1 MAAAKDLAY
10 PIATL
15 REHVTALEAA
25 ITLTF
30 ADPQPKPVHRLRTTS
45 RRIEALLI
53 LLDLLPGLPD
63 HAKLARK
70 STRLL
75 KKLRRAAGAVR
86 DLDVQQDLVPNLLPS
101 RPTEPDDLTGST
113 SADLHHHTDHA
124 RRHHDRLHRHAK
136 RLSDTLGHRRR
147 QEAAA
152 LLTTLSKLQ
161 SRLAPTL
168 EQLLTTL
175 APAVGLALSST
186 QLTTLTR
193 DWYRHHLPA
202 STRTLTTSKPRLLHA
217 VRKVAKLARY
227 IAEVAPAAAPPLATR
242 GTTPSHPATTAPPHN
257 TGTSPAKVAAGFE
270 AVQHAGG
277 AWHDLLALSGIAR
290 SHLGKRSPLPAT
302 SKPPATEPSS
312 NIGKTSAH
320 TAKRSPPEPQPKRLL
335 TPPVLTSTATPN

>member
-1 MAAAKDLAY
+1 MAKSHLTVMAAKDLAY

-25 ITLTF
+25 ITLTLV
-30 ADPQPKPVHRLRTTS
+30 DPQPKPVHRLRTTS

-113 SADLHHHTDHA
+113 SADLHHRTDHA
-124 RRHHDRLHRHAK
+124 RHHHDRLHRHAK
-136 RLSDTLGHRRR
+136 HLSGTLGHRRR

-152 LLTTLSKLQ
+152 LLKILSKLQ

-175 APAVGLALSST
+175 APAAGLALFST

-193 DWYRHHLPA
+193 DWYRRHLPA

-227 IAEVAPAAAPPLATR
+227 IAEVAPAAAPPPATR
-242 GTTPSHPATTAPPHN
+242 GATPNRPATPRN
-257 TGTSPAKVAAGFE
+257 TGTPPAKVAAEFE

-277 AWHDLLALSGIAR
+277 AWHDLLALSDIAR
-290 SHLGKRSPLPAT
+290 GHLGKRSPLTRHLEAARDGALEQYR
-302 SKPPATEPSS
+302 KDFR
-312 NIGKTSAH
+312 AH
-320 TAKRSPPEPQPKRLL
+320 RKEIAS
-335 TPPVLTSTATPN
+335 

>member
-1 MAAAKDLAY
+1 MPKSHLTVMAAAKDLAY
-10 PIATL
+10 PIVTL
-15 REHVTALEAA
+15 REHVTDLEAA
-25 ITLTF
+25 ITLTL

-101 RPTEPDDLTGST
+101 RPTEPDDLTSST
-113 SADLHHHTDHA
+113 SAAGLHHHTGHA

-136 RLSDTLGHRRR
+136 RLSDTLEHRRR

-152 LLTTLSKLQ
+152 LLKTLSKLH

-175 APAVGLALSST
+175 APAAGLALSST

-193 DWYRHHLPA
+193 DWYRRHLPA

-227 IAEVAPAAAPPLATR
+227 IAEVAPAASPPSAPR
-242 GTTPSHPATTAPPHN
+242 GTTPNRPRTPRN
-257 TGTSPAKVAAGFE
+257 TGTSPAKVAAEFE

-277 AWHDLLALSGIAR
+277 VWHDLLALSGIAR
-290 SHLGKRSPLPAT
+290 GHLGKRSPLTRHLEAARDGALEQYR
-302 SKPPATEPSS
+302 KDFR
-312 NIGKTSAH
+312 AH
-320 TAKRSPPEPQPKRLL
+320 RQEIAS
-335 TPPVLTSTATPN
+335 